1 MNEERKVEIKDY
13 VVIAII
19 LFYGALLISM
29 KGGYMSARWFL
40 IINTVVLLSIDYFF
54 KPEPL
59 YKATLAGTLVVLLY
73 IFME

>member
-1 MNEERKVEIKDY
+1 
-13 VVIAII
+13 
-19 LFYGALLISM
+19 
-29 KGGYMSARWFL
+29 MSARWFL

-59 YKATLAGTLVVLLY
+59 LKAALAGTLVLFLY